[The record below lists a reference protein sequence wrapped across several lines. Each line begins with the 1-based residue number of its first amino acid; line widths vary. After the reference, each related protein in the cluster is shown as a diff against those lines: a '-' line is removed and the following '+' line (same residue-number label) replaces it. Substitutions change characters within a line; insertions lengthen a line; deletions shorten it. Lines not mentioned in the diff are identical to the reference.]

1 VQIGWGPF
9 ASLYSWDKG
18 VNLIAE
24 KYDASERQSGR
35 AENTLSRLTAQLCD
49 LILEQGMDIKTASH
63 MLGHTDAEFTMNTYM
78 HVTDSMQENVA
89 NTMGNLIETQARI
102 RRKFYFQHKLNRR
115 IIGG

>member
-1 VQIGWGPF
+1 MQIGWGPF

-24 KYDASERQSGR
+24 TYDASERQSGR

-78 HVTDSMQENVA
+78 HVTDSMVREFCKHNGKF
-89 NTMGNLIETQARI
+89 T
-102 RRKFYFQHKLNRR
+102 RRKYGKFINGQ
-115 IIGG
+115 